1 VTSSSEHHFTVI
13 VHADTRILEV
23 HYPAHPTLEGYE
35 TYEKEVREAILSLGG
50 EWDCL
55 VDQSALKALAPEFPP
70 RIAVL
75 NQWAREHG
83 MRRTVRVVSDSAVA
97 ELQNLRILR
106 ESGNTD
112 VGRLFRDRA
121 LAWQALK
128 GE

>member
-1 VTSSSEHHFTVI
+1 VTSSEHHFTVI
-13 VHADTRILEV
+13 VHADERILEV
-23 HYPAHPTLEGYE
+23 HYPPHPTLEGYE
-35 TYEKEVREAILSLGG
+35 AYEKEIREAILSLGG

-70 RIAVL
+70 RIAEL
-75 NQWAREHG
+75 NHWAREHG

-112 VGRLFRDRA
+112 VGRLFRDRTV
-121 LAWQALK
+121 AWQALK